1 MAAIGEF
8 QNNESKRY
16 SENHQDEQLGWGV
29 KPFEMHLR
37 RLKNAIIDMK
47 KEISWES
54 VQTTPYET
62 ETGEKFYKIHLYDIP
77 GKAESMKDFLD
88 EGLLYVE
95 EDLTGKKSGAVRNI
109 GRWNRILVL
118 GRNKNEEVLELKKL
132 PQTNIISTSPNIHS
146 ERLQTSAINSL
157 KDNQL
162 SSHKP
167 IVKLFYEYD
176 DNTWPTVNIQSVN
189 KWYVLTDKNRKGV
202 DQQRKFVE
210 IALNTPDFAFLEG
223 PPGSGKT
230 TILCELIAQLVSQNK
245 KILVCASTHVAVDNV
260 LERIIKYNSILKEEK
275 IMPIRYGNLKEMP
288 HVVKKWESTNFCNT
302 KKQEFINYLSE
313 IKPKTESQKTFLDLL
328 KQKNNDFDE
337 ILQNCANIVC
347 GTTIGINKFLK
358 KNMEFDVMIIDEAS
372 KTTFTE
378 FLVPALYAKRWII
391 VGDIHQ
397 LPPYLD
403 ERGEVA
409 NVIEMAVSSKYK
421 KNAAIDVF
429 NAVNDGQISVIITND
444 RAVKNTYKNQC
455 GVHDVKYVDLDE
467 FTSDYDHFTIF
478 KELHDAKI
486 IIGSS
491 QSIEKNL
498 SHIPC
503 DATIIRNVDERFGML
518 ERRASSWRKR
528 NKIELKTWG
537 AEISWRMK
545 MIHEENLIQDSR
557 YHRSDSIYQK
567 NMEQLL
573 PVDDIEDVKKNLQ
586 YTKMTVLPSFLE
598 FIQQGFQKNKGH
610 FKTVMSDGMPTKAI
624 NERHV
629 SLTWQHRMHDEIA
642 NFPHVHIYNKK
653 SLHTPDIIKNERIWI
668 TNFPLLRYFLN
679 LVIFHKIFWNL
690 FSNYFLSYVVILAKN
705 N

>member
-1 MAAIGEF
+1 
-8 QNNESKRY
+8 
-16 SENHQDEQLGWGV
+16 
-29 KPFEMHLR
+29 
-37 RLKNAIIDMK
+37 
-47 KEISWES
+47 
-54 VQTTPYET
+54 
-62 ETGEKFYKIHLYDIP
+62 
-77 GKAESMKDFLD
+77 
-88 EGLLYVE
+88 
-95 EDLTGKKSGAVRNI
+95 
-109 GRWNRILVL
+109 
-118 GRNKNEEVLELKKL
+118 
-132 PQTNIISTSPNIHS
+132 
-146 ERLQTSAINSL
+146 
-157 KDNQL
+157 
-162 SSHKP
+162 
-167 IVKLFYEYD
+167 
-176 DNTWPTVNIQSVN
+176 
-189 KWYVLTDKNRKGV
+189 
-202 DQQRKFVE
+202 
-210 IALNTPDFAFLEG
+210 
-223 PPGSGKT
+223 
-230 TILCELIAQLVSQNK
+230 
-245 KILVCASTHVAVDNV
+245 
-260 LERIIKYNSILKEEK
+260 
-275 IMPIRYGNLKEMP
+275 MPIRYGNLKEMP

-668 TNFPLLRYFLN
+668 TNFYCY
-679 LVIFHKIFWNL
+679 K
-690 FSNYFLSYVVILAKN
+690 
-705 N
+705 